1 MKFWKRVLIGFGF
14 MFLVSLAMAYN
25 GKTLGDLGG
34 LLIVLMVIGFWG
46 IPSLIAKLR
55 VGSKNKE
62 GD

>member
-1 MKFWKRVLIGFGF
+1 MKFWKRALIGFGF

-46 IPSLIAKLR
+46 IPALITKL
-55 VGSKNKE
+55 KK
-62 GD
+62 